1 MLGTP
6 KEPEAIAADGAS
18 ILNAQIK
25 SLLVEGGPLNKVI
38 GGVDYSLRH
47 WNIALNGTLFGTTRF
62 QDLDNGGAVMNNI
75 KQVFAPAI
83 VTDMNIG
90 YEFSKH
96 ISASCTVNSLFNVLP
111 SWSFELA
118 GSPGDP
124 NYNAAKATLENA
136 ADKSLL
142 EGFLSF
148 SGRYRILGY
157 NGLQFSQLG
166 TMFMGQLN
174 FKL

>member
-25 SLLVEGGPLNKVI
+25 SVLVEGGPLNKVI
-38 GGVDYSLRH
+38 GGVDYSLGH
-47 WNIALNGTLFGTTRF
+47 WNNALNGTLFGTTRF
-62 QDLDNGGAVMNNI
+62 QDLANGGAVRNNI

-83 VTDMNIG
+83 VTDLKIG

-96 ISASCTVNSLFNVLP
+96 ISASCTVNNLFNVLP
-111 SWSFELA
+111 SWSLELT

-124 NYNAAKATLENA
+124 NHNAAKATL
-136 ADKSLL
+136 
-142 EGFLSF
+142 
-148 SGRYRILGY
+148 
-157 NGLQFSQLG
+157 
-166 TMFMGQLN
+166 
-174 FKL
+174 